1 MWTVGQALSWFLN
14 RYRVRLLLR
23 GVGRSGEILRYS
35 LVRPRRVHFFHI
47 VSTQR
52 NAGDDVLACLDSVE
66 SQKYPRD
73 SFRHLLIDDQST
85 DNTLELIERWCLRHP
100 DHNVDL
106 SRRTHRLGGTLNTL
120 EGIRQ
125 VKRESVVIELNGDDR
140 LPDPGVLA
148 FLNRVYQDPHV
159 WMTYNT
165 QRESTGVIPFQLPPP
180 REVRANRSYRDSP
193 WATSHLHTFRRRLF
207 DHVPEEIL
215 IDPETGE
222 YWRSADDVA
231 LYLWMLELAG
241 DHARHLYRITCLYN
255 FHERTEY
262 RLDREGQ
269 LDRQQR
275 IREAARAK
283 PLDTL

>member
-1 MWTVGQALSWFLN
+1 MWNVGKGLSWLLD

-23 GVGRSGEILRYS
+23 AAGRSGEILRYA
-35 LVRPRRVHFFHI
+35 LIRPRRVHHFHI

-52 NAGDDVLACLDSVE
+52 NAGRDIIACLDSVE
-66 SQKYPRD
+66 RQRYPKDRY
-73 SFRHLLIDDQST
+73 RHLVIDDQST
-85 DNTLELIERWCLRHP
+85 DDTPELIEGWCQRHP
-100 DHNVDL
+100 NHNVEL
-106 SRRTHRLGGTLNTL
+106 IKRARRRGGTVNTL
-120 EGIRQ
+120 DGFRRVEE
-125 VKRESVVIELNGDDR
+125 ESIVVELNGDDR

-148 FLNRVYQDPHV
+148 FLNKVYQDPGV

-180 REVRANRSYRDSP
+180 RRIRENRSYRDYR

-207 DHVPEEIL
+207 DHVPEDIL

-222 YWRSADDVA
+222 HWASADDVA

-241 DHARHLYRITCLYN
+241 DHARHLWRITCFYN
-255 FHERTEY
+255 FHEQTEY
-262 RLDREGQ
+262 RIDREGQ
-269 LDRQQR
+269 LDRQRR
-275 IREAARAK
+275 IRQGVRAE